1 MFLRSCRR
9 AGAMQASLST
19 EACSLSIKIW
29 PALFRLSSISQSS
42 VVNFFP
48 PTHCAAVQGC
58 HRTAADAA
66 PAADRAAFFAAATA
80 IIAAAMSS
88 CADSS
93 VRTKRAFTSSHA
105 AALL

>member
-1 MFLRSCRR
+1 MAKLVMVKHPTTGELVQAVRV
-9 AGAMQASLST
+9 AGGFQTGARVGSPAVFIPDAAAPEAAAS
-19 EACSLSIKIW
+19 
-29 PALFRLSSISQSS
+29 
-42 VVNFFP
+42 V
-48 PTHCAAVQGC
+48 
-58 HRTAADAA
+58 AADAA